1 MLTLLLLVAIVL
13 QAGVLQGRLGLG
25 DELGGGLGLVPL
37 AERVRSAGAGLEL
50 RGFLQQARDAL
61 HFEFD
66 CAGGNAPVVFAAHDV
81 DLTMRGCGW
90 RCHGRRITG

>member
-13 QAGVLQGRLGLG
+13 QAGVKQRRLGLG

-61 HFEFD
+61 HFELD
-66 CAGGNAPVVFAAHDV
+66 CGGRDAPVISAHDA
-81 DLTMRGCGW
+81 C
-90 RCHGRRITG
+90 ITA